1 MNVWHLAFR
10 ADSVT
15 YTVASALSR
24 GGHDVF
30 VWVVDPAQDNPY
42 ADRLQR
48 RLRDVPRVR
57 IIARDEAALPSEID
71 RLVVQVFPR
80 PTESLPHVDR
90 LARRARTI
98 ALITAGDRSRTWRG
112 AMQLQ
117 WLEARKLARH
127 ARRIDRVLYK
137 DGYFAR
143 DLHGLFAP
151 RHVVGFDV
159 HSHFLHDEQ
168 AFRAIHARD
177 WSPGAR
183 RPVLVNFVGSR
194 DPAVRERLLDAV
206 RPLFRSP
213 DGSSPP
219 ESDGK
224 ATYWHE
230 YSDAEPRPLDPLEFV
245 NVLSRSDFTLC
256 PRGYSVVTHRPM
268 EALLRGSIPV
278 LSADELDLYGI
289 PLEDGKTCIAVPAGH
304 WPQAIEGLAG
314 IGEGR
319 MVEMRR
325 HVHEL
330 LPRFLDYDVLAKH
343 IRARLGVEE

>member
-10 ADSVT
+10 TDSVT

-30 VWVVDPAQDNPY
+30 VWVVDTAQDNQY

-48 RLRDVPRVR
+48 RLRDIPRVR
-57 IIARDEAALPSEID
+57 IMARDEAVLPPVID
-71 RLVVQVFPR
+71 RLIVQVFPR
-80 PTESLPHVDR
+80 PTESLRQVDP
-90 LARRARTI
+90 LARRARKIT
-98 ALITAGDRSRTWRG
+98 LITAGDRSRTWRG

-117 WLEARKLARH
+117 WLEAHSMARH
-127 ARRIDRVLYK
+127 ARRIDRVQYK
-137 DGYFAR
+137 DGYYPR

-159 HSHFLHDEQ
+159 HSHFLHDVQ
-168 AFRAIHARD
+168 AFRAMHADD
-177 WSPGAR
+177 WSPGSR

-219 ESDGK
+219 ESNGK
-224 ATYWHE
+224 SMYWHE

-245 NVLSRSDFTLC
+245 NVLARSDFTLC

-289 PLEDGKTCIAVPAGH
+289 PLEDGRTCIAVPPGRWA
-304 WPQAIEGLAG
+304 QAIERLEFL
-314 IGEGR
+314 GEER
-319 MVEMRR
+319 IVEMRK
-325 HVHEL
+325 HVHEM
-330 LPRFLDYDVLAKH
+330 LPRFLDYDVLAKR
-343 IRARLGVEE
+343 IRTRLGVEE